1 MQMNR
6 YILFPIIIIILFQAP
21 SKADMVPKNKD
32 LIQNADMLFSK
43 KRYTDAFAI
52 YNSLLIKHNIYTP
65 QSILKMAFIKEAWG
79 ENVEALYYL
88 NFFYEK
94 YPEKKVFNKMK
105 DIASKEKFDGY
116 NYSDLEFFLNIYRN
130 YHDEVILVIMG
141 LIFIYFM
148 AVATNKLFIKA
159 ISNSSPLFFILFLV
173 IIFYLINFAENYIN
187 PEKAIVM
194 KDKAILMNDA
204 SAGAKVIGT
213 LNRGRRI
220 TILEEKDIWAMTNL
234 NDKNV
239 YVRKC
244 NLKIN

>member
-1 MQMNR
+1 MTGVQTCA
-6 YILFPIIIIILFQAP
+6 LPI
-21 SKADMVPKNKD
+21 S
-32 LIQNADMLFSK
+32 
-43 KRYTDAFAI
+43 
-52 YNSLLIKHNIYTP
+52 
-65 QSILKMAFIKEAWG
+65 
-79 ENVEALYYL
+79 
-88 NFFYEK
+88 
-94 YPEKKVFNKMK
+94 
-105 DIASKEKFDGY
+105 
-116 NYSDLEFFLNIYRN
+116 
-130 YHDEVILVIMG
+130 
-141 LIFIYFM
+141 
-148 AVATNKLFIKA
+148 NKLFIKA

-173 IIFYLINFAENYIN
+173 IIFYLINFGENYIN